1 MQSSARSRTA
11 SPKPKEPQAQ
21 EPAKPERGPA
31 AAAAVAPAPT
41 AETHHVGQATPHRP
55 VRPRTSAS
63 RRSLQI
69 GFSLSAVLLGLLILY
84 LVRDVLGAFVLGAL
98 IAFLITPYV
107 DSLNHWGVPRPI
119 AVLVLFACLI
129 GLIVGVTSALVP
141 LLNTEVTSL
150 QAQVP
155 HIAATAQARLN
166 QLQGSQLQIAGFRID
181 LTKPIDAASQHFSD
195 FLLGQFGNAVSIGIT
210 ALTTAL
216 QLLLMLI
223 VAFLLA
229 MDSHGVSRLMRQ
241 LVPTD
246 YRADFDEVWAAT
258 KRMLFA
264 YMKGQLV
271 IASLIG
277 ISSGIAV
284 ALLGL
289 PYALALGLLAGITS
303 LVPYL
308 GPFLG
313 AIPAVLIGFADSPEK
328 GLLVAVAYL
337 LISNVIL
344 NFVFPKVMGDAVKLP
359 PILVIIAFLAG
370 FSLAGI
376 LGMFV
381 AIPVAATI
389 RIIYD
394 HVHPRL
400 FDAPQP
406 AAGEEDVAVQ
416 SGA

>member
-1 MQSSARSRTA
+1 M
-11 SPKPKEPQAQ
+11 
-21 EPAKPERGPA
+21 
-31 AAAAVAPAPT
+31 
-41 AETHHVGQATPHRP
+41 
-55 VRPRTSAS
+55 
-63 RRSLQI
+63 
-69 GFSLSAVLLGLLILY
+69 
-84 LVRDVLGAFVLGAL
+84 RDVLGAFVLGAL

-107 DSLNHWGVPRPI
+107 DGLTSWGVPRPL
-119 AVLVLFACLI
+119 AVILIFACLI
-129 GLIVGVTSALVP
+129 GLVVGLVSAIAP
-141 LLNTEVTSL
+141 LLNEEVTGL
-150 QAQVP
+150 QKQVP
-155 HIAATAQARLN
+155 LIAATAQERLN
-166 QLQGSQLQIAGFRID
+166 QLQGRQLNFAGMTID
-181 LTKPIDAASQHFSD
+181 LTKPIDAASTHLND
-195 FLLGQFGNAVSIGIT
+195 FLLGQFGNALSIGIT

-216 QLLLMLI
+216 QVILMLI

-229 MDSHGVSRLMRQ
+229 TNIHATSRQLRE

-258 KRMLFA
+258 KKMLFA

-271 IASLIG
+271 IAGLIG
-277 ISSGIAV
+277 ITSGIAV

-313 AIPAVLIGFADSPEK
+313 AIPAVLIGLADSPQK
-328 GLLVAVAYL
+328 ALLVAVTYL
-337 LISNVIL
+337 VISNVIL

-359 PILVIIAFLAG
+359 PILVIVAFLAG

-400 FDAPQP
+400 FDSPAPSE
-406 AAGEEDVAVQ
+406 AAAETTA
-416 SGA
+416 

>member
-1 MQSSARSRTA
+1 LQSSARPRTA
-11 SPKPKEPQAQ
+11 TPKSGAHE
-21 EPAKPERGPA
+21 PA
-31 AAAAVAPAPT
+31 AAERVEAVAA
-41 AETHHVGQATPHRP
+41 ATPHHP
-55 VRPRTSAS
+55 VRSRTSAS

-69 GFSLSAVLLGLLILY
+69 GFSLGAVLVGLLVLY
-84 LVRDVLGAFVLGAL
+84 LIKDVLGAFVLGAL

-107 DSLNHWGVPRPI
+107 DTLNHWGLPRPVAI
-119 AVLVLFACLI
+119 LILFACLI
-129 GLIVGVTSALVP
+129 GLVVGVAGALAP
-141 LLNTEVTSL
+141 LLSTEVTSL

-155 HIAATAQARLN
+155 QIAATAQNRLN

-181 LTKPIDAASQHFSD
+181 LTKPIDAASRHFSD
-195 FLLGQFGNAVSIGIT
+195 FLLGQFGNALSIGIT

-216 QLLLMLI
+216 QVLLMLI

-229 MDSHGVSRLMRQ
+229 MDSHAVSATMRQ

-246 YRADFDEVWAAT
+246 YRADFDQIWAAT

-271 IASLIG
+271 IAGLIG

-284 ALLGL
+284 AVLGL

-313 AIPAVLIGFADSPEK
+313 AIPAVLIGFAESPQK
-328 GLLVAVAYL
+328 GLLVALAYL
-337 LISNVIL
+337 VISNIIL

-359 PILVIIAFLAG
+359 PVLVIIAFLAG

-389 RIIYD
+389 RIVYD

-400 FDAPQP
+400 FDSPKP
-406 AAGEEDVAVQ
+406 PEEEEIAALSSA
-416 SGA
+416 